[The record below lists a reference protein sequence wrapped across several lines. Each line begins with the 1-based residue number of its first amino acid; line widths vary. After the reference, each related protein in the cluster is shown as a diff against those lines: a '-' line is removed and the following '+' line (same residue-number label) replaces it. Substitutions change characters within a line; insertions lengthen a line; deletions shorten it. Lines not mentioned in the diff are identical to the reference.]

1 MKEKN
6 NLLNDKIL
14 KKNQRFFY
22 LDYLRIISSFFVILI
37 HISSPYYYKY
47 DINSSKWKNAH
58 FYKSL
63 SSFSVPNFFMISGT
77 VFLKKNLSFKII
89 ISKYIKNIFMH
100 LLLWS
105 IIYAFFEIKK
115 ATLDIKNILI
125 LIIKGHYHLWYLFAI
140 IGLYITIPFTSK
152 IVQNKELLNSF
163 LFLYFIFVF
172 AVPNYIDIFRYYS
185 NDIFNSIQYIISRV
199 NLSTISVHHFYFIY
213 GYYLNNKKFKKKEV
227 IIYYIAGLIGILF
240 TTIICYDFS
249 IIKKKKIRYYKA
261 QDLNNFFYSIGVFI
275 FFKNNFNLGESS
287 NNKMVQKLS
296 KLTFGIYLI
305 HPLIIENIIKY
316 IVFKLDFSLEILLP
330 IISFIVFLLSFIFSI
345 ILSHIP
351 LLGKYLV

>member
-1 MKEKN
+1 MNEKN

-105 IIYAFFEIKK
+105 IIYAFFETKI

-172 AVPNYIDIFRYYS
+172 AVQNYIDIFRYYS
-185 NDIFNSIQYIISRV
+185 NDIFNSIQYIISRI
-199 NLSTISVHHFYFIY
+199 NLSTISVHQFYFIY
-213 GYYLNNKKFKKKEV
+213 GHYLNNKKFKKKEV
-227 IIYYIAGLIGILF
+227 IIFYIAGLIGILF
-240 TTIICYDFS
+240 TTI
-249 IIKKKKIRYYKA
+249 
-261 QDLNNFFYSIGVFI
+261 NNFFYSIGVFI

-287 NNKMVQKLS
+287 NNKIVQKLS

-305 HPLIIENIIKY
+305 HPFIIENIIKY
-316 IVFKLDFSLEILLP
+316 NVFKMDFSLEILIP
-330 IISFIVFLLSFIFSI
+330 IKGFIVFLLSFIFSI